1 MMKAKINKMETVPK
15 VQNKVRQRG
24 KNMKMSKA
32 NKVEKSNSKIKQT
45 RNENLLARQIEFWA
59 AFI

>member
-32 NKVEKSNSKIKQT
+32 NKVEKSNSKIK
-45 RNENLLARQIEFWA
+45 
-59 AFI
+59 